1 MVLEIDLKKDF
12 FIINKYISYI
22 VCRWDIYWSWH
33 QAIETDSTFLKEGIE
48 KGMPKVKEKYAPVGF
63 VVGYPIEGHEKDIIK
78 HFSQA
83 YIKGF
88 EIRYIS
94 KF

>member
-1 MVLEIDLKKDF
+1 
-12 FIINKYISYI
+12 
-22 VCRWDIYWSWH
+22 
-33 QAIETDSTFLKEGIE
+33 
-48 KGMPKVKEKYAPVGF
+48 MPKVKEKYVHVGF
-63 VVGYPIEGHEKDIIK
+63 VVGYPIGGPEKDILK